1 MLHLGAFYYHYLNLT
16 INLFQGTVKKHGV
29 YAAPT
34 YLLFTKRRV
43 LDRVRQQTQELPISL
58 CKNMPKTVHYL
69 QVTGAGGERLEG
81 AIMSQLRSG
90 TTEVV
95 APDGQVSE
103 W

>member
-43 LDRVRQQTQELPISL
+43 LDRVRQ
-58 CKNMPKTVHYL
+58 
-69 QVTGAGGERLEG
+69 
-81 AIMSQLRSG
+81 
-90 TTEVV
+90 
-95 APDGQVSE
+95 
-103 W
+103 